1 MEGKALV
8 SNQSTTVLHPGA
20 EDPARKFGLA
30 PRLGDL
36 KGMTVGIIDNHK
48 RNVDVYVAELGRV
61 LQDVYGVAKVVTYRK
76 VSQSIPTPAD
86 VLDSLAAEC
95 DAIVH
100 AVAD

>member
-1 MEGKALV
+1 MV

-20 EDPARKFGLA
+20 EDPARKFVLA

-61 LQDVYGVAKVVTYRK
+61 LQDEYGVAKVVTYRK
-76 VSQSIPTPAD
+76 ASQSIPTPAD

>member
-1 MEGKALV
+1 MV

-61 LQDVYGVAKVVTYRK
+61 LKDEYGVAKVVTYRK
-76 VSQSIPTPAD
+76 ASQSIPTPAD

>member
-1 MEGKALV
+1 MV

-61 LQDVYGVAKVVTYRK
+61 LQDEYGVAKVVTYRK
-76 VSQSIPTPAD
+76 ASQSIQTPVD

>member
-1 MEGKALV
+1 
-8 SNQSTTVLHPGA
+8 
-20 EDPARKFGLA
+20 
-30 PRLGDL
+30 
-36 KGMTVGIIDNHK
+36 MTVGLIDNHK
-48 RNVDVYVAELGRV
+48 RNAGVYVAELSRV
-61 LQDVYGVAKVVTYRK
+61 LQEEYGVAKVVTYRK

>member
-1 MEGKALV
+1 MV

-36 KGMTVGIIDNHK
+36 KGITVGIIDNHK

-61 LQDVYGVAKVVTYRK
+61 LQDEYGVAKVVTYRK

>member
-1 MEGKALV
+1 MTKHV
-8 SNQSTTVLHPGA
+8 TVLMGGWSA
-20 EDPARKFGLA
+20 EREISM
-30 PRLGDL
+30 GDL

-61 LQDVYGVAKVVTYRK
+61 LQDEYGVAKVVTYRK
-76 VSQSIPTPAD
+76 ASQSIPTPSD

>member
-1 MEGKALV
+1 MEGKAMV

-61 LQDVYGVAKVVTYRK
+61 LQDEYGVAKVVTYRK

>member
-1 MEGKALV
+1 MV
-8 SNQSTTVLHPGA
+8 STQSTTVLHPGA
-20 EDPARKFGLA
+20 EDAARKFGLA
-30 PRLGDL
+30 PRLGAL
-36 KGMTVGIIDNHK
+36 KGMTVGVIDNHK

-61 LQDVYGVAKVVTYRK
+61 LQEEYGVAKVVTYRK
-76 VSQSIPTPAD
+76 ASQSIPTPAA